1 MYSNVIAYADNCPQ
15 CAIVEGTGRRQNP
28 LLLTERPFQIVGVD
42 VMELP
47 VTSKGNRYMI
57 VFQDLFTKW
66 PMVYPAPDQ
75 KTDHIARLA
84 VEEIVPCF
92 GVPEAIL
99 SDRGTNLL
107 SFLMK
112 DICKMLGIEKLNTT
126 AGHTHCNGVVK
137 RFN

>member
-1 MYSNVIAYADNCPQ
+1 
-15 CAIVEGTGRRQNP
+15 
-28 LLLTERPFQIVGVD
+28 
-42 VMELP
+42 
-47 VTSKGNRYMI
+47 
-57 VFQDLFTKW
+57 
-66 PMVYPAPDQ
+66 MVCPAPDQ
-75 KTDHIARLA
+75 KTELIVGLV

-99 SDRGTNLL
+99 FDRGTNLL

-126 AGHTHCNGVVK
+126 ASHAHCNGVVK